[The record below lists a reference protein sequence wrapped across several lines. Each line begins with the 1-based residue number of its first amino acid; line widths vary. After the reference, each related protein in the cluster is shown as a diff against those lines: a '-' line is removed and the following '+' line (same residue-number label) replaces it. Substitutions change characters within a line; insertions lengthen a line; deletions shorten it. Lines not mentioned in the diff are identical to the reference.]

1 MDKIYSRKRLN
12 FNVDNK
18 INKIFKII
26 VIITISII
34 TASITIKSII
44 PIMDRQCKN
53 IAKSIATKISN
64 EQATLVMSKYN
75 YSDICNIE
83 KDSNGNITM
92 ISANVITINE
102 IISDIPIKIQQEF
115 DKTENSEFNIKLG
128 SFTGSKILAGR
139 GPNVKIKISTIGNL
153 DTDLRSEFVS
163 VGINQVLHK
172 IYLQVDC
179 NVSILT
185 PYDTIEENISN
196 QVLLAEAVIVGTTPN
211 TYYNLQGLEQKDSLE
226 VIE

>member
-18 INKIFKII
+18 MNKIFKILFI
-26 VIITISII
+26 VIISIT

-44 PIMDRQCKN
+44 PIMDKQCKN

-64 EQATLVMSKYN
+64 EQATLVMSRYN
-75 YSDICNIE
+75 YSDICKVE

-115 DKTENSEFNIKLG
+115 DKTENSEFNIKFG

-211 TYYNLQGLEQKDSLE
+211 TYYNLQGLEQKDTLE